1 MTVYAALLRL
11 YPRDFREEYAEDMAL
26 LLRHQLR
33 DEPTA
38 RVWARA
44 LVDLALTVPP
54 QHLEAHMS
62 RPVSTPAVYGT
73 LGVVSAVL
81 ATLSL
86 WTVGVAPVGAVGA
99 LVFGGLAVVAW
110 RRAHALDGT
119 GHAAAHW
126 WKYVLAGAAG
136 LAAALG
142 SVAGR
147 DELAGGPW
155 AVFAGVLLTSV
166 VLLATGAVLF
176 VVRSHRPA

>member
-11 YPRDFREEYAEDMAL
+11 YPRDFREEYAEDMRL
-26 LLRHQLR
+26 LLHRQLH
-33 DEPTA
+33 DEPAA

-44 LVDLALTVPP
+44 LLDLALTVPP
-54 QHLEAHMS
+54 QHLEARMS
-62 RPVSTPAVYGT
+62 RPVTAPVLYGT

-81 ATLSL
+81 ATVSL
-86 WTVGVAPVGAVGA
+86 WTVGLAPLGALGV

-110 RRAHALDGT
+110 RRAHALEGT

-147 DELAGGPW
+147 EELAAGPW
-155 AVFAGVLLTSV
+155 AVFAGVLLASL

-176 VVRSHRPA
+176 AMRGHRPA